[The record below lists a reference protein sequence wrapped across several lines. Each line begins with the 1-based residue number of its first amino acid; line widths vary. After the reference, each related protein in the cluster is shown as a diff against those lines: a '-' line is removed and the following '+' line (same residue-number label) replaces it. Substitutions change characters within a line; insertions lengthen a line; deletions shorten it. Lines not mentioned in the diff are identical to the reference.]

1 MPTNF
6 LNLVLV
12 QIWLDDFKLLK
23 TSFESWNSCKFK
35 QFLSE
40 PVKKISFINAVT
52 STTKHKS
59 YKKHNSH
66 ILIHYYRA
74 QKGPYIYIV
83 YTRIFFTNWSTNN
96 DLHSLR
102 WAYQSLV
109 FVLYMYTPPVCQVM
123 NKRIN
128 KLVHC
133 RLMSGTGIHSMGTRD
148 YFPVIFVVNTLL
160 CISLL
165 IWLRKYHS

>member
-1 MPTNF
+1 MNLEIVANLNNF
-6 LNLVLV
+6 YQSQL
-12 QIWLDDFKLLK
+12 KKYLLLMQLLLLP
-23 TSFESWNSCKFK
+23 N
-35 QFLSE
+35 
-40 PVKKISFINAVT
+40 P
-52 STTKHKS
+52 
-59 YKKHNSH
+59 SH
-66 ILIHYYRA
+66 IRNTTLTFSYITIELRRDTYIH
-74 QKGPYIYIV
+74 IV

-165 IWLRKYHS
+165 IWLKKYHS

>member
-1 MPTNF
+1 
-6 LNLVLV
+6 LNLEIVANLNNFY
-12 QIWLDDFKLLK
+12 QSQLKKYLLLMQLLLLP
-23 TSFESWNSCKFK
+23 N
-35 QFLSE
+35 
-40 PVKKISFINAVT
+40 P
-52 STTKHKS
+52 
-59 YKKHNSH
+59 SH
-66 ILIHYYRA
+66 IRNTTLTFSYITIELRRDTYIH
-74 QKGPYIYIV
+74 IV

-165 IWLRKYHS
+165 I

>member
-1 MPTNF
+1 MNLEIVANLNNF
-6 LNLVLV
+6 YQSQL
-12 QIWLDDFKLLK
+12 KKYLLLMQLLLLP
-23 TSFESWNSCKFK
+23 N
-35 QFLSE
+35 
-40 PVKKISFINAVT
+40 P
-52 STTKHKS
+52 
-59 YKKHNSH
+59 SH
-66 ILIHYYRA
+66 IRNTTLTFSYITIELRRDTYIH
-74 QKGPYIYIV
+74 IV

-96 DLHSLR
+96 DLHSLP

-165 IWLRKYHS
+165 IWLRNTTVNIYFN

>member
-1 MPTNF
+1 MNLEIVANLNNF
-6 LNLVLV
+6 YQSQL
-12 QIWLDDFKLLK
+12 KKYLLLMQLLLLP
-23 TSFESWNSCKFK
+23 N
-35 QFLSE
+35 
-40 PVKKISFINAVT
+40 P
-52 STTKHKS
+52 
-59 YKKHNSH
+59 SH
-66 ILIHYYRA
+66 IRNTTLTFSYITIELRRDTYIH
-74 QKGPYIYIV
+74 IV